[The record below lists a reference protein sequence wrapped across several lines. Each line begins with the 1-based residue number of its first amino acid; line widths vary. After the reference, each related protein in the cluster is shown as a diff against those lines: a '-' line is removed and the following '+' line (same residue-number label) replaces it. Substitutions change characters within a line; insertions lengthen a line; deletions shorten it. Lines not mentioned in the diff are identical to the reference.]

1 MQRGMRVTE
10 MVVLRQE
17 ILVFEK
23 ILVPRQEILVVL
35 R

>member
-1 MQRGMRVTE
+1 MQIGMRVTE
-10 MVVLRQE
+10 ILVPRQE